1 MLSKRLILLSFF
13 ICTALN
19 CFCTDPITISESVDM
34 KTQRTYQNLSY
45 MPQNVPIFFCL
56 SFPAKIPKEG
66 LTCIIVMAGLAQG
79 QKNLEFIEEPRNY
92 AFIGYE
98 YPLLLQEKH
107 RSIFDLYKIR
117 KQTIHVP
124 FDILDIASWVLKQTW
139 SNQIVSV
146 AGFSF
151 GAMFVPAIYHE
162 AEKQDIPLAPGVIAY
177 AGADL
182 YPILKINLPGN
193 KFTKPLKAS
202 IAAFLLKSL
211 EPSKHLP
218 YLHNDFLIINGKYDD
233 YIPFEQAQKLQEL
246 TPKPKTIIN
255 LETSHLSPA
264 NKSQLR
270 EINRIC
276 DRWFEDKLH

>member
-1 MLSKRLILLSFF
+1 MLSRRFIYFSFF
-13 ICTALN
+13 ICLALKS
-19 CFCTDPITISESVDM
+19 FCTEPITISENVDK
-34 KTQRTYQNLSY
+34 KTERTYQNLSY
-45 MPQNVPIFFCL
+45 IPDKEPIFFCL

-66 LTCIIVMAGLAQG
+66 LTCIIVMAGLEQG
-79 QKNLEFIEEPRNY
+79 QKNLEFIQEPRNY
-92 AFIGYE
+92 VLIGYE
-98 YPLLLQEKH
+98 YPLILRNKH
-107 RSIFDLYKIR
+107 RSLFDLYRIR
-117 KQTIHVP
+117 KQTIHIP
-124 FDILDIASWVLKQTW
+124 FDILDISTWVLKQTW
-139 SNQIVSV
+139 SNKQVSV

-162 AEKQDIPLAPGVIAY
+162 AEKKDIPLGPGVIAY

-193 KFTKPLKAS
+193 EFTKSLKAS

-211 EPSKHLP
+211 EPAKHLP

-255 LETSHLSPA
+255 LETSHLSPT
-264 NKSQLR
+264 NKKQLR

-276 DRWFEDKLH
+276 DRWFEDKLK